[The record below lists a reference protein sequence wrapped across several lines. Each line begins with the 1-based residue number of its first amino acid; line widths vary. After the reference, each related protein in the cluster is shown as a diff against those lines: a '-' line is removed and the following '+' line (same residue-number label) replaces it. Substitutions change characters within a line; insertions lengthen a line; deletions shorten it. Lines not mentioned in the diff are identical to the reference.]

1 MTPSPVAVL
10 PRPALAP
17 RSPSMRD
24 RVDQRVFGALYG
36 RALVYNTCW
45 EDPAVD
51 RVALELGPDDRVL
64 VITSAG
70 CNALDYALCAPAAVQ
85 AVDANPRQ
93 NALLELKIAGIR
105 RLAYGDF
112 WRVFG
117 EGRHDRFPALYGDL
131 LRTELSPF
139 ARGWWDARQHWFAPS
154 GSFYDHGLSG
164 WVARG
169 VRAYLRMKPELREG
183 IDAMCEAT
191 LIEAQAL
198 AYQTRV
204 RPRLFGPFT
213 RWVLSRQTTMSM
225 LGVPHPQRREV
236 EAQHA
241 EGVAGYVRDCI
252 DYVARHFLLRDN
264 HFWHVYLRG
273 GYRPGASP
281 EYLTPEGF
289 HRLKAGLVDRVHVD
303 TATVTEHLRRT
314 PVRYTR
320 FVLLDHLDW
329 MAGHTPDAFAEEWQ
343 WIFER
348 AAPSA
353 RAIFRSAHANPG
365 FLRDIPVLRDGV
377 AKPLCDQLVFH
388 PERARQLT
396 RNDRVHTY
404 AGFHIADVPCS

>member
-10 PRPALAP
+10 PRPATVT
-17 RSPSMRD
+17 RSPSLRD

-36 RALVYNTCW
+36 RSLVYNTCW

-70 CNALDYALCAPAAVQ
+70 CNALDYALCAPAAVR

-117 EGRHDRFPALYGDL
+117 DGRHDRFTELYRDAL
-131 LRTELSPF
+131 RAELSPF
-139 ARGWWDARQHWFAPS
+139 ARTWWDDRQHWFSPS
-154 GSFYDHGLSG
+154 GSFYYHGLSG

-169 VRAYLRMKPELREG
+169 VRAFLRWQPDLRDA

-191 LIEAQAL
+191 QIEAQAL
-198 AYQTRV
+198 VYQTRV
-204 RPRLFGPFT
+204 RPKLFGPFT
-213 RWVLSRQTTMSM
+213 RWVLSRQTTLSM

-252 DYVARHFLLRDN
+252 DTVARRFLLRDN
-264 HFWHVYLRG
+264 YFWHVYLQG
-273 GYRPGASP
+273 HYRPGACP
-281 EYLTPEGF
+281 EYLTPAGF
-289 HRLKAGLVDRVHVD
+289 HRLKSGLVDRVHVE

-314 PVRYTR
+314 ADRYTR

-329 MAGHTPDAFAEEWQ
+329 MAGHAPDAFAEEWQ
-343 WIFER
+343 AIFDR
-348 AAPSA
+348 VAPSA
-353 RAIFRSAHANPG
+353 RAIFRSAHSNPR
-365 FLRDIPVLRDGV
+365 FVADIPVLRHGV
-377 AKPLCDQLVFH
+377 ARPLRDHLVFH

-404 AGFHIADVPCS
+404 AGFHIADFPCS